1 MNFLVL
7 PSRTANTTSSTTS
20 VTFASPNAKP
30 RLKNTAQRRQDQQRG
45 EHCRRDER
53 HFAFRF
59 QKANQSA
66 DQQQDDV
73 SPQNFDR
80 EIVHARRLP
89 QFPDTS
95 RLKISPG
102 SHVTVTSKGRQH
114 TSQSVVNRWLGTLV
128 SMATS
133 DACPQNGQEMDS
145 QTSTRKI

>member
-1 MNFLVL
+1 MGATKGRGIYTQKSFPAIL
-7 PSRTANTTSSTTS
+7 
-20 VTFASPNAKP
+20 F
-30 RLKNTAQRRQDQQRG
+30 RQ
-45 EHCRRDER
+45 
-53 HFAFRF
+53 
-59 QKANQSA
+59 
-66 DQQQDDV
+66 
-73 SPQNFDR
+73 P
-80 EIVHARRLP
+80 
-89 QFPDTS
+89 PDTS